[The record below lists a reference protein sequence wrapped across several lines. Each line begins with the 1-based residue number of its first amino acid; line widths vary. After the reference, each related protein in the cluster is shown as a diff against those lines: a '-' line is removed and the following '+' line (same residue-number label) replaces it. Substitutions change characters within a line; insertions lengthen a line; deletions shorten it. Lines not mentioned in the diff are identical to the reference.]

1 MPPKRVGFYTLGCK
15 LNFSET
21 ATLAQQFRER
31 SFVPVPFDSP
41 AEVYVINTCS
51 VTEQADRKCR
61 KAVRQA
67 LKHNPSAYVV
77 VVGCYA
83 QLKPHE
89 IAQIPGV
96 SAVLGAA
103 EKFRLFDLLG
113 TFEPTLQ
120 TQVHHCASREARE
133 FVPTQS
139 VEERTRAFLKVQD
152 GCDYKCSF
160 CTIPLA
166 RGASRSEHPEAVLAR
181 ARGLVAQGVQE
192 IVLTGINL
200 GDYGAGQDYDLL
212 ELLDLLDTQ
221 LDGLPRLRLSS
232 VEPNLLSD
240 LLIERITTGQRL
252 MPHVHL
258 PLQSGSD
265 RVLALMRRRY
275 RAQLYAD
282 RLERLTTLMPHV
294 AIGCDV
300 IVGFPGETEADF
312 DATCRFL
319 ADQPVTYLHVF
330 PFSERQNTVAA
341 ALPGTVPQAVREER
355 AEILRH
361 LSDKKKQAF
370 YARHLGQVR
379 EVLFEHT
386 VTPEG
391 LRAGYT
397 DNYIRVWAPADRT
410 APNTVVPVTLAMLT
424 PTGVLA
430 TPVNLPEVCPPVL
443 VS

>member
-1 MPPKRVGFYTLGCK
+1 
-15 LNFSET
+15 
-21 ATLAQQFRER
+21 
-31 SFVPVPFDSP
+31 VPVPFDTP

-67 LKHNPSAYVV
+67 LRQNPSAYVV

-83 QLKPHE
+83 QLKPRE
-89 IAQIPGV
+89 IAEIPGV

-103 EKFRLFDLLG
+103 EKFRLFELLG
-113 TFEPTLQ
+113 DFEPTLQ
-120 TQVHHCASREARE
+120 TQVHHCASTEARE

-166 RGASRSEHPEAVLAR
+166 RGASRSERPEAVLGR
-181 ARGLVAQGVQE
+181 ARELVSQGVQE

-212 ELLDLLDTQ
+212 DLLDLLDTE
-221 LDGLPRLRLSS
+221 LTDLPRLRLSS

-240 LLIERITTGQRL
+240 PLIERIATGRRL

-265 RVLALMRRRY
+265 RILGLMRRRY

-282 RLERLTTLMPHV
+282 RLDRLTTLMPHV

-312 DATCRFL
+312 AATCQFVL
-319 ADQPVTYLHVF
+319 DQPVTYLHVF

-341 ALPGTVPQAVREER
+341 DLPGAVPLPVREER
-355 AEILRH
+355 AEILRA

-370 YARHLGQVR
+370 YARQLGQVR
-379 EVLFEHT
+379 PVLLEHT
-386 VTPEG
+386 VTPDG

-397 DNYIRVWAPADRT
+397 DNYIRVWVPAEHT
-410 APNTVVPVTLAMLT
+410 APNTIRPVKLTTLT
-424 PTGVLA
+424 PTGVLG
-430 TPVNLPEVCPPVL
+430 TPVYTTEVCVAEPVCGHL
-443 VS
+443 T